1 MSVIIKENDLPQELT
16 AEEADARI
24 EADYRT
30 NLY

>member
-1 MSVIIKENDLPQELT
+1 MIVEQAKPVGLT

>member
-1 MSVIIKENDLPQELT
+1 MIVEQAHPVGPT
-16 AEEADARI
+16 VEEADARI

>member
-1 MSVIIKENDLPQELT
+1 MIVEQAKPVGLT
-16 AEEADARI
+16 VEEADARI

>member
-1 MSVIIKENDLPQELT
+1 MIIEQTHPPGLT
-16 AEEADARI
+16 AEEAAARI